1 MRRKLLIIKLGGSVI
16 TDKDSS
22 TPKVSTEI
30 IQNLAK
36 EIKQILDSEKYQIIL
51 VHGAG
56 SFGHPLAKKYNLHL
70 GMKTNEQRFGFC
82 LTDQKMIE
90 LNSLITKD
98 LLNHA
103 IPAISLSPRSFI
115 QQSAGKL
122 LNFNTQLIENY
133 LKKNFVPVL
142 FGDTVLDNKLNC
154 SILSG
159 DIIIS
164 HLAQKFHADKVI
176 FLSDVDGVFDSNP
189 KINPQANLI
198 KKIHNNN
205 VTQILNGLTVHN
217 LSDVTGEMK
226 GKILSIKE
234 NFKNIPTYIING
246 LKKDQLTECL
256 AGQQVGTKLNF
267 K

>member
-1 MRRKLLIIKLGGSVI
+1 MRKKLLIIKLGGSII
-16 TDKDSS
+16 TEKNSS
-22 TPKVSTEI
+22 IPKIRTETI
-30 IQNLAK
+30 KNLSK
-36 EIKQILDSEKYQIIL
+36 EIKQILDSKKYQIIL
-51 VHGAG
+51 IHGAG

-70 GMKTNEQRFGFC
+70 GMKTDEQKYGFC
-82 LTDQKMIE
+82 LTDQKMME

-122 LNFNTQLIENY
+122 LNFSTQLIENY

-142 FGDTVLDNKLNC
+142 FGDAILDDKLGC

-164 HLAQKFHADKVI
+164 HLAQKLHADKVI
-176 FLSDVDGVFDSNP
+176 FLSDIDGVFDSNP

-198 KKIHNNN
+198 KKISNENII
-205 VTQILNGLTVHN
+205 QILDSLTVHN

-234 NFKNIPTYIING
+234 NFKDIPTYIING
-246 LKKDQLTECL
+246 LKKDQMTRCLTE
-256 AGQQVGTKLNF
+256 QQVGTKLSF